1 MLSINTQKK
10 GAISLYLAIV
20 LVAIMVAIVLGLSV
34 IIFGQL
40 RMMRGMGHS
49 VVALS
54 AADAG
59 IERVLMRWA
68 DGSNPTDLNGTEET
82 LSNLAIYELS
92 VLSGGED
99 GCDGELNYCITSVGS
114 YMGVRRAIEIKY

>member
-1 MLSINTQKK
+1 MLSINKQKK
-10 GAISLYLAIV
+10 GAVSLYLAIV
-20 LVAIMVAIVLGLSV
+20 LVTIMAAIALGLSV

-40 RMMRGMGHS
+40 RMIRGMGYS

-82 LSNLAIYELS
+82 LSNYADYKLS
-92 VLSGGED
+92 VLSWGED
-99 GCDGELNYCITSVGS
+99 GCDGELDYCITSVGS
-114 YMGVRRAIEIKY
+114 YRGVRRAIEIKY